1 MLQLTQGRRQEL
13 LRPRHP
19 SRQDQLQGR
28 QELRPRHPS
37 RQDQLQG
44 RQELLRPRHPRHPS
58 RQDQLLAEGATNANT
73 INESPSVNE
82 LCIAICGNNG
92 GPHHDLP
99 VSAAAR
105 QCRSAAGFEPAVQRA
120 FFGRSGASASPA
132 LLQSRVANCMIIA
145 SK

>member
-1 MLQLTQGRRQEL
+1 MLQLPQGI

-28 QELRPRHPS
+28 QE
-37 RQDQLQG
+37 QLQG
-44 RQELLRPRHPRHPS
+44 RQELRPRHPRHPRHPS

-105 QCRSAAGFEPAVQRA
+105 QCRAAAGFEPAVQRA
-120 FFGRSGASASPA
+120 FFGRSGAPASTA